1 MFPWVRR
8 LSMSW
13 TGSLYRPW
21 VRCFT
26 CLNFRM
32 LAGSGAGVAG
42 GEGEALRGLFRG
54 STVCHSL
61 ALALEPRGS
70 KEPEIG
76 AWEVAGASGE
86 AGEEGTLLG
95 KAG

>member
-1 MFPWVRR
+1 MFPCVSR

-42 GEGEALRGLFRG
+42 GEGEALLGLFRA
-54 STVCHSL
+54 SMVCHSL
-61 ALALEPRGS
+61 
-70 KEPEIG
+70 
-76 AWEVAGASGE
+76 EVAGASGE
-86 AGEEGTLLG
+86 AGEEGSLLG